1 MLINLATLE
10 KSLMENFIF
19 CAVLFAK
26 FLLSIIVFNFQ
37 MNQSVTVSCQILF
50 PVTSK
55 ILPTPQFYL
64 KKKSFK
70 EKNINLS
77 LISFSINTSK
87 VFIFNIQNITL
98 RGFCFR
104 GQRRISNFIKHLW
117 LSILAKTL
125 SQISLQCLKC
135 ASKNN

>member
-1 MLINLATLE
+1 MNLATLE

-19 CAVLFAK
+19 CSVLFAK

-55 ILPTPQFYL
+55 ILPTPRFYL

-77 LISFSINTSK
+77 LISYSINKSK

-98 RGFCFR
+98 RGFCFQ
-104 GQRRISNFIKHLW
+104 GQRGISNFIRHLW